1 MNIIL
6 TSVEDALAD
15 AWEGFCGDLPF
26 VSVHRG
32 SIFDLSCDAV
42 VSPANSYGFMD
53 GGIDMLYSE
62 VFGWDVQERLQAV
75 IREKHH
81 GELLVGAAEIVETN
95 YPTLPFLIAAPTMR
109 VPMILQH
116 SVNPYL
122 AARAVLLLVKHGTFT
137 HGRNAGKPVADFVN
151 SIAFPGLGT
160 GVGRIGPNTCAR
172 QVRAAIDAVL
182 LGQEISPASWV
193 EAQQR
198 HRGLYLG
205 MEAGRNSERE

>member
-1 MNIIL
+1 MDIIL

-15 AWEGFCGDLPF
+15 AWERFCGDLPF

-53 GGIDMLYSE
+53 GGIDALYTLE
-62 VFGWDVQERLQAV
+62 FGWQVQEHLQAL

-81 GELLVGAAEIVETN
+81 GELCVGAAEIVETGD
-95 YPTLPFLIAAPTMR
+95 PRLPFLIAAPTMR
-109 VPMILQH
+109 VPTILRD

-122 AARAVLLLVKHGTFT
+122 AARAALLLVKHQKFTEGTYV
-137 HGRNAGKPVADFVN
+137 GEKISDFVG
-151 SIAFPGLGT
+151 SIVFPGLGT

-172 QVRAAIDAVL
+172 
-182 LGQEISPASWV
+182 
-193 EAQQR
+193 
-198 HRGLYLG
+198 
-205 MEAGRNSERE
+205 